1 MGTHMKTT
9 LELSTPLLEEAKA
22 AAARE
27 KTTLRALVEEGL
39 RVVLD
44 RKRSSKRFRLRDGSF
59 KEGRGLH
66 PDFAARAGWTKL
78 REAAYDEG
86 RGGE

>member
-9 LELSTPLLEEAKA
+9 VDLSGPLLEEAKA
-22 AAARE
+22 VAARE

-39 RVVLD
+39 RAILE
-44 RKRSSKRFRLRDGSF
+44 RKRSGRRFRLRDASF
-59 KEGRGLH
+59 KGGRGLH
-66 PDFAARAGWTKL
+66 PDFAARGGWARL

>member
-1 MGTHMKTT
+1 MGAHMKTT
-9 LELSTPLLEEAKA
+9 LELSAPLLEEAKA
-22 AAARE
+22 MAARE

-39 RVVLD
+39 RAVLE

-59 KEGRGLH
+59 KGGRGLH